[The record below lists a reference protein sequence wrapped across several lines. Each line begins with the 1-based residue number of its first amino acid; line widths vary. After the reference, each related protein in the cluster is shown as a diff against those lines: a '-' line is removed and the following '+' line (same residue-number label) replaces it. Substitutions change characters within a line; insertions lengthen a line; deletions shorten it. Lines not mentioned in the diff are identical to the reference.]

1 LRRENNMETKE
12 RIIEQAK
19 SLFLKLGIRS
29 VSMDDICTHLAISKK
44 TLYQH
49 VADKDELVDMVL
61 QKQIAG
67 MQAETLECCIQSE
80 NAIQEVIKTMEM
92 MVSHFTSMNPVVLFD
107 LQKFHLNA
115 FNKFKDHKYQFTL
128 EIIYNN
134 LKRGIAEGL
143 YRADINADI
152 LSKYR
157 LESLEIAFNVE
168 IFPANR
174 YNLVEVSIA
183 IIENFMYG
191 LATEKGFAL
200 IEEYKNKAKNINA

>member
-1 LRRENNMETKE
+1 LRREKDMETKE

-19 SLFLKLGIRS
+19 NLFLKLGIRS
-29 VSMDDICTHLAISKK
+29 VSMDDICSHLAISKK

-61 QKQIAG
+61 QGQISA
-67 MQAETLECCIQSE
+67 MQAETMECCLQSE

-92 MVSHFTSMNPVVLFD
+92 LVKHFTSMNPVVLFD
-107 LQKFHLNA
+107 LQKFHLSA

-128 EIIYNN
+128 EMISNN
-134 LKRGIAEGL
+134 LKRGITEGL
-143 YRADINADI
+143 YRADINVDI
-152 LSKYR
+152 LSRFR

-168 IFPANR
+168 VYPTNR

-183 IIENFMYG
+183 IIENFLYG
-191 LATEKGFAL
+191 VATEKGFAL
-200 IEEYKNKAKNINA
+200 IEQYKNKAKN

>member
-1 LRRENNMETKE
+1 MRRENDMETKE

-19 SLFLKLGIRS
+19 NLFLKLGIRS
-29 VSMDDICTHLAISKK
+29 VSMDDICSHLAISKK
-44 TLYQH
+44 TLYQY

-61 QKQIAG
+61 QGQISG
-67 MQAETLECCIQSE
+67 MQAETMECCTESD

-92 MVSHFTSMNPVVLFD
+92 LVKHFTSMNPVVLFD

-128 EIIYNN
+128 EIISNN

-143 YRADINADI
+143 YRSDINVDI
-152 LSKYR
+152 LSKFR

-168 IFPANR
+168 VFPTNR

-183 IIENFMYG
+183 IIENFLYG

-200 IEEYKNKAKNINA
+200 IEQYKNKAKN

>member
-1 LRRENNMETKE
+1 MRREKDMETKE

-19 SLFLKLGIRS
+19 NLFLKLGIRS
-29 VSMDDICTHLAISKK
+29 VSMDDICSHLAISKK

-61 QKQIAG
+61 QGQISA
-67 MQAETLECCIQSE
+67 MQAETMECCLQSE

-92 MVSHFTSMNPVVLFD
+92 LVKHFTSMNPVVLFD
-107 LQKFHLNA
+107 LQKFHLSA

-128 EIIYNN
+128 EMISNN
-134 LKRGIAEGL
+134 LKRGITEGL
-143 YRADINADI
+143 YRADINVDI
-152 LSKYR
+152 LSRFR

-168 IFPANR
+168 VYPTNR

-183 IIENFMYG
+183 IIENFLYG
-191 LATEKGFAL
+191 VATEKGFAL
-200 IEEYKNKAKNINA
+200 IEQYKNKAKN

>member
-1 LRRENNMETKE
+1 METKE

-19 SLFLKLGIRS
+19 NLFLKLGIRS
-29 VSMDDICTHLAISKK
+29 VSMDDICSHLAISKK

-61 QKQIAG
+61 QGQISG
-67 MQAETLECCIQSE
+67 MQAETMECCTASD

-92 MVSHFTSMNPVVLFD
+92 LVRHFTSMNPVVLFD

-128 EIIYNN
+128 EIISNN
-134 LKRGIAEGL
+134 LRRGIAEGL
-143 YRADINADI
+143 YRSDINVDI
-152 LSKYR
+152 LSKFR

-168 IFPANR
+168 VFPTNR

-183 IIENFMYG
+183 IIENFLYG

-200 IEEYKNKAKNINA
+200 IEKYKNNSKN

>member
-1 LRRENNMETKE
+1 LRRENDMETKE

-19 SLFLKLGIRS
+19 NLFLKLGIRS
-29 VSMDDICTHLAISKK
+29 VSMDDICSHLAISKK

-61 QKQIAG
+61 QGQISG
-67 MQAETLECCIQSE
+67 MQAETMECCTESD

-92 MVSHFTSMNPVVLFD
+92 LVKHFTSMNPVVLFD

-128 EIIYNN
+128 EIISNN

-143 YRADINADI
+143 YRSDINVDI
-152 LSKYR
+152 LSKFR

-168 IFPANR
+168 VFPTNR

-183 IIENFMYG
+183 IIENFLYG

-200 IEEYKNKAKNINA
+200 IEQYKNKAKN

>member
-1 LRRENNMETKE
+1 LRREKDMETKE

-19 SLFLKLGIRS
+19 NLFLKLGIRS
-29 VSMDDICTHLAISKK
+29 VSMDDICSHLAISKK

-61 QKQIAG
+61 QGQISG
-67 MQAETLECCIQSE
+67 MQAETMECCLQSE

-92 MVSHFTSMNPVVLFD
+92 LVKHFTSMNPVVLFD
-107 LQKFHLNA
+107 LQKFHLSA

-128 EIIYNN
+128 EMISNN
-134 LKRGIAEGL
+134 LKRGITEGL
-143 YRADINADI
+143 YRADINVDI
-152 LSKYR
+152 LSRFR

-168 IFPANR
+168 VYPTNR

-183 IIENFMYG
+183 IIENFLYG
-191 LATEKGFAL
+191 VATEKGFAL
-200 IEEYKNKAKNINA
+200 IEQYKNKAKN

>member
-1 LRRENNMETKE
+1 LRRENDMETKE

-29 VSMDDICTHLAISKK
+29 VSMDDICSHLAISKK

-49 VADKDELVDMVL
+49 FADKDELVDMVL
-61 QKQIAG
+61 QGQISG
-67 MQAETLECCIQSE
+67 MQAETMECCSGSE

-92 MVSHFTSMNPVVLFD
+92 LVKHFTSMNPVVLFD

-115 FNKFKDHKYQFTL
+115 FNKFKDHKYEFTL
-128 EIIYNN
+128 EIISNN

-143 YRADINADI
+143 YRADINVDI
-152 LSKYR
+152 LSKFR
-157 LESLEIAFNVE
+157 LESLEIAFNVDV
-168 IFPANR
+168 FPANR

-183 IIENFMYG
+183 IIENFLYG

-200 IEEYKNKAKNINA
+200 IEQYKNKAKN

>member
-1 LRRENNMETKE
+1 MRREKDMETKE

-19 SLFLKLGIRS
+19 NLFLKLGIRS
-29 VSMDDICTHLAISKK
+29 VSMDDICSHLAISKK

-61 QKQIAG
+61 QGQISG
-67 MQAETLECCIQSE
+67 MQAETMECCLQSE

-92 MVSHFTSMNPVVLFD
+92 LVKHFTSMNPVVLFD
-107 LQKFHLNA
+107 LQKFHLSA

-128 EIIYNN
+128 EMISNN
-134 LKRGIAEGL
+134 LKRGITEGL
-143 YRADINADI
+143 YRADINVDI
-152 LSKYR
+152 LSRFR

-168 IFPANR
+168 VYPTNR

-183 IIENFMYG
+183 IIENFLYG
-191 LATEKGFAL
+191 VATEKGFAL
-200 IEEYKNKAKNINA
+200 IEQYKNKAKN

>member
-67 MQAETLECCIQSE
+67 MQAETLECCLQSE

>member
-1 LRRENNMETKE
+1 LRRLIYMDTKE
-12 RIIEQAK
+12 RIIDQAK

-61 QKQIAG
+61 QKQISG
-67 MQAETLECCIQSE
+67 MQAETMACCQQSD

-107 LQKFHLNA
+107 LQKFHVNA
-115 FNKFKDHKYQFTL
+115 FNRFKDHKYQFTL
-128 EIIYNN
+128 EVISNN

-143 YRADINADI
+143 YRADINVDI

-168 IFPANR
+168 VFPANR
-174 YNLVEVSIA
+174 YNLVEVCIA

-200 IEEYKNKAKNINA
+200 IEEYKNKAKNRNA

>member
-1 LRRENNMETKE
+1 MQREKDMETKE

-19 SLFLKLGIRS
+19 NLFLKLGIRS
-29 VSMDDICTHLAISKK
+29 VSMDDICSHLAISKK

-61 QKQIAG
+61 QGQISG
-67 MQAETLECCIQSE
+67 MQAETMECCLQSE

-92 MVSHFTSMNPVVLFD
+92 LVKHFTSMNPVVLFD
-107 LQKFHLNA
+107 LQKFHLSA

-128 EIIYNN
+128 EMISNN
-134 LKRGIAEGL
+134 LKRGITEGL
-143 YRADINADI
+143 YRADINVDI
-152 LSKYR
+152 LSRFR

-168 IFPANR
+168 VYPTNR

-183 IIENFMYG
+183 IIENFLYG
-191 LATEKGFAL
+191 VATEKGFAL
-200 IEEYKNKAKNINA
+200 IEQYKNKAKN

>member
-1 LRRENNMETKE
+1 LRREKDMETKE

-19 SLFLKLGIRS
+19 NLFLKLGIRS
-29 VSMDDICTHLAISKK
+29 VSMDDICSHLAISKK

-61 QKQIAG
+61 QGQISG
-67 MQAETLECCIQSE
+67 MQAETMDCCLQSD

-92 MVSHFTSMNPVVLFD
+92 LVKHFTSMNPVVLFD
-107 LQKFHLNA
+107 LQKFHLSA

-128 EIIYNN
+128 EMISNN

-143 YRADINADI
+143 YRADINVDI
-152 LSKYR
+152 LSRFR

-168 IFPANR
+168 VYPTNR

-183 IIENFMYG
+183 IIENFLYG
-191 LATEKGFAL
+191 VATEKGFAL
-200 IEEYKNKAKNINA
+200 IEQYKNKSKN

>member
-1 LRRENNMETKE
+1 METKE

-19 SLFLKLGIRS
+19 NLFLKLGIRS
-29 VSMDDICTHLAISKK
+29 VSMDDICSHLAISKK

-61 QKQIAG
+61 QGQISA
-67 MQAETLECCIQSE
+67 MQAETMECCLQSE

-92 MVSHFTSMNPVVLFD
+92 LVKHFTSMNPVVLFD
-107 LQKFHLNA
+107 LQKFHLSA

-128 EIIYNN
+128 EMISNN
-134 LKRGIAEGL
+134 LKRGITEGL
-143 YRADINADI
+143 YRADINVDI
-152 LSKYR
+152 LSRFR

-168 IFPANR
+168 VYPTNR

-183 IIENFMYG
+183 IIENFLYG
-191 LATEKGFAL
+191 VATEKGFAL
-200 IEEYKNKAKNINA
+200 IEQYKNKAKN

>member
-1 LRRENNMETKE
+1 MRREKDMETKE

-19 SLFLKLGIRS
+19 NLFLKLGIRS
-29 VSMDDICTHLAISKK
+29 VSMDDICSHLAISKK

-61 QKQIAG
+61 QGQISG
-67 MQAETLECCIQSE
+67 MQTETMECCLQSE

-92 MVSHFTSMNPVVLFD
+92 LVKHFTSMNPVVLFD
-107 LQKFHLNA
+107 LQKFHLSA

-128 EIIYNN
+128 EMISNN
-134 LKRGIAEGL
+134 LKRGITEGL
-143 YRADINADI
+143 YRADINVDI
-152 LSKYR
+152 LSRFR

-168 IFPANR
+168 VYPTNR

-183 IIENFMYG
+183 IIENFLYG
-191 LATEKGFAL
+191 VATEKGFAL
-200 IEEYKNKAKNINA
+200 IEQYKNKAKN

>member
-1 LRRENNMETKE
+1 MRRENDMETKE

-29 VSMDDICTHLAISKK
+29 VSMDDICSNLAISKK
-44 TLYQH
+44 TLYLH
-49 VADKDELVDMVL
+49 FADKDELVDMVL
-61 QKQIAG
+61 QQQISS
-67 MQAETLECCIQSE
+67 MQTETMDCCSESE

-92 MVSHFTSMNPVVLFD
+92 LVKHFTSMNPVVLFD

-128 EIIYNN
+128 EIISNN

-143 YRADINADI
+143 YRADINVDI
-152 LSKYR
+152 LSKFR
-157 LESLEIAFNVE
+157 LESLEIAFNVDV
-168 IFPANR
+168 FPANR

-183 IIENFMYG
+183 IIENFLYG

-200 IEEYKNKAKNINA
+200 IEEYKNKSKN